1 MRERRL
7 SLVVPS
13 YNRAPYLQQ
22 LLTSLTWSSVPPSEF
37 EVVVVNDGGTDDLPG
52 VVDHWRRRGLDV
64 RLVTLRTGGAPRN
77 NARARNAGL
86 AVVRYPIV
94 VQTDPDIV
102 FLDDVLAAV
111 RDGVDGRSL
120 CSCDGYFPLT
130 REDTETRVFQPGAVI
145 TADALRAVAAGR
157 PNQVHSPDGVGGLH
171 GAFACATQVL
181 RDLGG
186 YDESFEHW
194 GWEDR
199 ELLVT
204 AASRGFR
211 RRTLAGT
218 HVAHLWHPVQRG
230 DLGRESLAAAG
241 QVSRTAW
248 DVQMQRVAA
257 ELPRRDRVRPAPR
270 AGATAG
276 AAPVAF
282 DARAVDCWRS
292 ATDDEQFRL
301 ACARL
306 ADDQRD
312 DARAVLPRAFQM
324 AFDALVGEADVLA
337 TAGHLDAAC
346 TALTLALHRPWEPRL
361 APDDEPGA
369 ADPAESESGADGA
382 GAASSRERRRPSP
395 LGLYDRVDD
404 ALERLTLAEH
414 ARGRRGAY
422 VRALD
427 ALAHL
432 DGGEPRAAALR
443 LRMAMA
449 AGDRRASRRHL
460 AALEHH
466 TLTPGQDALALECLL
481 LDGRLDAARDRLTDI
496 AASARRG
503 DYFDRLR
510 AVAYARLIGS
520 VDDTWCDDPA
530 ARDTS
535 EFLFSVGVRAER
547 AGLDVAA
554 WQCFRTFLDEGGP
567 AEPRLRA
574 SAAARMADA
583 RARITRVAG
592 TALGARLCAAAP
604 VDGAQAR

>member
-13 YNRAPYLQQ
+13 YNRALYLQQ
-22 LLTSLTWSSVPPSEF
+22 LLTSLTWSSVAPGEF

-86 AVVRYPIV
+86 AVARYPIV

-130 REDTETRVFQPGAVI
+130 REDTEARVFQPGVVI
-145 TADALRAVAAGR
+145 AAEALRAAAAGR
-157 PNQVHSPDGVGGLH
+157 PNQVQSPDGVGGLH

-211 RRTLAGT
+211 RRTLPGT

-230 DLGRESLAAAG
+230 DLGRDALAAKG
-241 QVSRTAW
+241 QISRTAW

-257 ELPRRDRVRPAPR
+257 ELPRRDRVRPAAR
-270 AGATAG
+270 AVDAAVG
-276 AAPVAF
+276 APVVF
-282 DARAVDCWRS
+282 DAHAVDCWRLP
-292 ATDDEQFRL
+292 TDDEQFRL

-306 ADDQRD
+306 ADGQRD
-312 DARAVLPRAFQM
+312 DARAVLPKPYQM
-324 AFDALVGEADVLA
+324 AFDALVGEAETLA
-337 TAGHLDAAC
+337 NAGHLESAC
-346 TALTLALHRPWEPRL
+346 TALTLALQRPWEPRL
-361 APDDEPGA
+361 PHDDAAMDDGAGHEDEPGTVD
-369 ADPAESESGADGA
+369 ADT
-382 GAASSRERRRPSP
+382 SRGRQRPSA
-395 LGLYDRVDD
+395 LGLYERVDE
-404 ALERLTLAEH
+404 ALERLASCEQ

-427 ALAHL
+427 ALSHV
-432 DGGEPRAAALR
+432 DGGAPRATALR
-443 LRMAMA
+443 LRMAIG
-449 AGDRRASRRHL
+449 AGDRRAARKQL
-460 AALEHH
+460 AALDRHA
-466 TLTPGQDALALECLL
+466 LNAGQEALALECLL
-481 LDGRLDAARDRLTDI
+481 LDGRLDDARDRLPAMAD
-496 AASARRG
+496 AARRG

-510 AVAYARLIGS
+510 AVAYTRLMGT
-520 VDDTWCDDPA
+520 VGEAWPDDA
-530 ARDTS
+530 AAHDTS
-535 EFLFSVGVRAER
+535 EFLFSVGMRAER

-554 WQCFRTFLDEGGP
+554 WQCFRTFLDDGGP
-567 AEPRLRA
+567 AEPRLRT
-574 SAAARMADA
+574 SAASRLADA

-592 TALGARLCAAAP
+592 TALGARLCAATP
-604 VDGAQAR
+604 IDGAQAR